1 MEASIFLNDECSK
14 IITNIIVCEPSRWR
28 LSMSDENDVLMDAA
42 IHHIDPNEVR
52 HFDHGYAVTSQSSQG
67 LTAERVLIKSSAVE
81 MRNTNDIPQKYGT
94 WRRQATDARQMQ

>member
-14 IITNIIVCEPSRWR
+14 IITNIIVCKPSRWR

-42 IHHIDPNEVR
+42 IRLIDPNEVR

-67 LTAERVLIKSSAVE
+67 LTAERVLKSSAVE
-81 MRNTNDIPQKYGT
+81 MRNTHDIPQKHRT